1 MKLQDFKKAVYEL
14 AKFNSLLTKGYRKEW
29 KESDYDGYTKKNK
42 ELNKLVNIAKQKKY
56 PIFYDGRTNVIY
68 FIFGEVQI
76 SFHMGGGF
84 LNSENFGLPHTPIQ
98 WDGVKEAF
106 KYSEKEYLKLKNY
119 RKKELQKRIN
129 ARTKKENEL
138 LQFVVKYIDG
148 LNQKL
153 KRART
158 EKTKSEISKE
168 INLLS
173 KESTYG
179 LYEYFRHNEVAKE
192 ICKELTP
199 MYFDSYIA
207 TFSV

>member
-1 MKLQDFKKAVYEL
+1 MKIQDFKKEVYEL
-14 AKFNSLLTKGYRKEW
+14 AKFNSTLTKGYGKEW

-42 ELNKLVNIAKQKKY
+42 ELKKLVNVAKQKKY
-56 PIFYDGRTNVIY
+56 PVFYDGRTNVIY
-68 FIFGEVQI
+68 FIFGKVQI
-76 SFHMGGGF
+76 SFHTGGGF
-84 LNSENFGLPHTPIQ
+84 LNSENFGLPHTSVE
-98 WDGVKEAF
+98 WDGVKEAY
-106 KYSEKEYLKLKNY
+106 KYSEKEYIKLKNY

-129 ARTKKENEL
+129 TRTKKENEL
-138 LQFVVKYIDG
+138 LEFVKNYING
-148 LNQKL
+148 LNQKF

-173 KESTYG
+173 KKSTYG
-179 LYEYFRHNEVAKE
+179 LYEYFRHFEGAKE